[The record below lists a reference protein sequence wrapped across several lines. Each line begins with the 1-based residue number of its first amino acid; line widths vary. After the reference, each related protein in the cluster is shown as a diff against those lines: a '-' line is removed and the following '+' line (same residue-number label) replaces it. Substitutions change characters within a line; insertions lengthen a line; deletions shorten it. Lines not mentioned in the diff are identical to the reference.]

1 MGQKIFKE
9 KNAKVISSEKGSIE
23 QETELKSVNSKFDTI
38 IDLFEALLVYEED
51 RMYLKKLA
59 IEKNQVNLFL

>member
-23 QETELKSVNSKFDTI
+23 QETELKSVNSKLDTI

-59 IEKNQVNLFL
+59 IEKNQVSLFL

>member
-23 QETELKSVNSKFDTI
+23 QETELKSVNSKLDTI